1 MSKAKEILNKINE
14 ANHKFKPGDFVY
26 CTSGIGDPSY
36 NCFAKIVNY
45 IDGDKV
51 ELEVLCK
58 RDGGSDI
65 ENILDEEGKKIVREH
80 QLSLGKPILEK
91 KIETAKIKL
100 ATLEK
105 VQREI

>member
-1 MSKAKEILNKINE
+1 MNEIQAEEDIELKKNEKI
-14 ANHKFKPGDFVY
+14 Y
-26 CTSGIGDPSY
+26 
-36 NCFAKIVNY
+36 KIHNY

-65 ENILDEEGKKIVREH
+65 ENILDEEGKKIVKEH
-80 QLSLGKPILEK
+80 QLSLGKPVLEK
-91 KIETAKIKL
+91 KIETTKIKL